1 MGSNLSVVQM
11 LEQLEAK
18 IAHHRERQAFHAGQE
33 ALHREQAALHAAELT
48 AAIERCEAF
57 RAASA
62 AAGEL
67 LDRSGPGAASTA
79 VEDAD
84 QDLGKGRPLSR
95 MIASVLEGK
104 APEET
109 FGPVSVTREIHE
121 RWGAK
126 LRRKVDPRTVS
137 ATLRR
142 WAATG
147 RIHRARDGRA
157 YYEAL
162 YVKKR

>member
-1 MGSNLSVVQM
+1 MGSSLSVVQM

-18 IAHHRERQAFHAGQE
+18 VAHHRERQAFHTQQE
-33 ALHREQAALHAAELT
+33 LLHREQAALHAAELA

-67 LDRSGPGAASTA
+67 LERSRPGAAPTA
-79 VEDAD
+79 VQDAEA
-84 QDLGKGRPLSR
+84 DLGKGRPLSR
-95 MIASVLEGK
+95 MIAAVLEGK

-109 FGPVSVTREIHE
+109 FGPASVTREIHE

-126 LRRKVDPRTVS
+126 LRRRVDPRSVS

-142 WAATG
+142 WAAAG
-147 RIHRARDGRA
+147 RIHCARDGRA